1 MTPPRFAT
9 ARELVEAFP
18 YARYEFQAAPTEQ
31 PPVEFILSLVAAG
44 NFRDAISCC
53 AYLLPR
59 REAVWWACQSVRA
72 SKRSFSPDE
81 LGALEAAE
89 AWVQTPEEG
98 RRVQAL
104 KLGGSDP
111 SDSAAIWACRAAA
124 FSGGIVSNTLKGP
137 VRALPEATS
146 RAARAAVLIAATTVE
161 RKARDHYFVS
171 CIQQCLELVRRAGE

>member
-1 MTPPRFAT
+1 MALPRFAT
-9 ARELVEAFP
+9 ARELLAAFP
-18 YARYEFQAAPTEQ
+18 YARYEIRTTPTDE
-31 PPVEFILSLVAAG
+31 PPVEFIQSLAATG

-72 SKRSFSPDE
+72 GKASLSPYE
-81 LGALEAAE
+81 IEALKAAE
-89 AWVQTPEEG
+89 AWVQTTEED
-98 RRVQAL
+98 RRLQAL
-104 KLGGSDP
+104 RLGGDEP

-124 FSGGIVSNTLKGP
+124 FSGGVVSNSPKGP

-161 RKARDHYFVS
+161 RKARDAYFMS
-171 CIQQCLELVRRAGE
+171 CIRQGLELVRSSGE